1 MDKYI
6 IEAGLLIIFGL
17 ISWGLRKWVQSV
29 EDSVKALQKNQGELD
44 NEVKHIKET
53 YAPKA
58 DLKDIKDEI
67 IDRLAR
73 IENFLL
79 ASKKNV

>member
-1 MDKYI
+1 MDNYL
-6 IEAGLLIIFGL
+6 IEAGILVIFSL
-17 ISWGLRKWVQSV
+17 ISWGLKKWVQSL
-29 EDSVKALQKNQGELD
+29 EESIKAVQKNQTDLD
-44 NEVKHIKET
+44 KEVKTIKET

-73 IENFLL
+73 IEGYLM
-79 ASKKNV
+79 SKKDV